1 MRQRSQR
8 QVLSQKPHAIVHATI
23 TIMVPH
29 LPKSKFQAKRTVPK
43 EANGV
48 GSIPNRVIAL
58 TCVRNVA
65 QTIKP
70 SKGLATKI
78 QSKVQA
84 CMRECPNGAKINQT
98 MGCVGKS
105 IANHTIVGAKC
116 QGCLRSW
123 SKTFKTNLPGVAKGL
138 RKILVSDSKGW
149 WLGNAKITQ
158 KMPRIGWPICP
169 SCWLKAVN

>member
-1 MRQRSQR
+1 MRQRYQR
-8 QVLSQKPHAIVHATI
+8 QVLSQKPHAIVHATN

-29 LPKSKFQAKRTVPK
+29 MPKSKFQAKRTVPK

-48 GSIPNRVIAL
+48 GSTPNRVIAP
-58 TCVRNVA
+58 TCVRKVV

-123 SKTFKTNLPGVAKGL
+123 NQNMKSTLPGVVQGL
-138 RKILVSDSKGW
+138 RKILGGSSMGW
-149 WLGNAKITQ
+149 WWKTAKMAQ